1 MPATDARH
9 RFFIWT
15 IGCQMNKADG
25 ERMSRDLM
33 SAGHRPAL
41 SLADAT
47 AVVVNGCAVRE
58 NADRKVWG
66 MLGLLQ
72 GAKRRRPELL
82 VGLTGCTVHADRTE
96 LEPHLRPVDVL
107 FDSLNVE
114 PMLARMTRQIPGT
127 DAYEDVEAAPLPGVG
142 SVSRYVNIIYGC
154 DKRCTY
160 CIVPFRRGAQ
170 RSRPLERDRRR
181 RPGNSS
187 TKARERLSSS
197 ARSSTPTG
205 SISMAIALPDALAA
219 VDAIPGVERVRFVTA
234 HPQFMTEPL
243 ALAMRDLPSVCE
255 EINLPVQAGDDTVL
269 RRMARGYSVA
279 HYREMIAMLRV
290 DRAAGRRDHGRHRG
304 LLRETAEQFE
314 HSREL
319 VVDLKFD
326 QVHVAAF
333 SPRQGTTAGDWAD
346 DVPQDE
352 KLRRLHEIERVQTPI
367 ARKINAALVGSVE
380 DVLLESLE
388 RGKSQ
393 GRPPTWRGRTRAN
406 KLVFCPDHPGIHAGD
421 TVPMQVTAATP
432 WSLRGAV
439 QPVAVPA

>member
-1 MPATDARH
+1 MPATNSGH
-9 RFFIWT
+9 RFFVWT

-33 SAGHRPAL
+33 SAGHRPAH

-47 AVVVNGCAVRE
+47 AVLVNGCAVRE

-72 GAKRRRPELL
+72 GAKRQRPELL

-107 FDSLNVE
+107 FDSLNIE
-114 PMLARMTRQIPGT
+114 PMLARMARQIPGT
-127 DAYEDVEAAPLPGVG
+127 EAYEDVEAAPLPGAG

-170 RSRPLERDRRR
+170 RSRPLDEIVAEARQFVDE
-181 RPGNSS
+181 G
-187 TKARERLSSS
+187 AREIVLVGQIVNAYGFDLNGHR
-197 ARSSTPTG
+197 
-205 SISMAIALPDALAA
+205 LPDVLAA
-219 VDAIPGVERVRFVTA
+219 VDALPGVERVRFVTA

-243 ALAMRDLPSVCE
+243 ALAMRDLPRVCE
-255 EINLPVQAGDDTVL
+255 EINLPVQSGDDAVL

-279 HYREMIAMLRV
+279 HYRDTIAMLRSIV
-290 DRAAGRRDHGRHRG
+290 PGVAVTTDVIVGFCGETEAQFDNSRD
-304 LLRETAEQFE
+304 LVADLR
-314 HSREL
+314 
-319 VVDLKFD
+319 FD

-333 SPRQGTTAGDWAD
+333 SPRHGTAADQWAD
-346 DVPQDE
+346 DVSQDE
-352 KLRRLHEIERVQTPI
+352 KLRRLHEVERVQTPI
-367 ARKINAALVGSVE
+367 AREINDALVGSVA

-388 RGKSQ
+388 SGKAP
-393 GRPPTWRGRTRAN
+393 GRPPTWRGRTRTN
-406 KLVFCPDHPGIHAGD
+406 KLVFVPDQAGLEAGD
-421 TVPMQVTAATP
+421 TVPLDITAATP

-439 QPVAVPA
+439 QPAAVPA

>member
-1 MPATDARH
+1 MPSTTSH
-9 RFFIWT
+9 RFFVWT

-33 SAGHRPAL
+33 SAGHTPVEN
-41 SLADAT
+41 LADAT

-107 FDSLNVE
+107 FDSLNIE
-114 PMLARMTRQIPGT
+114 PMLARMARQIPGT
-127 DAYEDVEAAPLPGVG
+127 EAYEDVEAAPLPGAG

-170 RSRPLERDRRR
+170 RSRPLGEIVAEARRFVDE
-181 RPGNSS
+181 G
-187 TKARERLSSS
+187 AREIVLVGQIVNAYGFDLDGR
-197 ARSSTPTG
+197 R
-205 SISMAIALPDALAA
+205 LPDVLAA
-219 VDAIPGVERVRFVTA
+219 VDALPGVERVRFVTA

-255 EINLPVQAGDDTVL
+255 EINLPVQSGDDAVL
-269 RRMARGYSVA
+269 RRMARGYSTA
-279 HYREMIAMLRV
+279 HYRDMIDMLRSIV
-290 DRAAGRRDHGRHRG
+290 PGVAVTTDVIVGFCGETEAEFENSRD
-304 LLRETAEQFE
+304 LIAE
-314 HSREL
+314 
-319 VVDLKFD
+319 LKFD

-333 SPRQGTTAGDWAD
+333 SPRKGTAADQWAD
-346 DVPQDE
+346 DVSQDE

-367 ARKINAALVGSVE
+367 AREINTALIGSVE

-388 RGKSQ
+388 SGKAP
-393 GRPPTWRGRTRAN
+393 GRPPTWRGRTRSN
-406 KLVFCPDHPGIHAGD
+406 KLVFTPDHAGLAAGD
-421 TVPMQVTAATP
+421 TVPIQLADATP
-432 WSLRGAV
+432 WSLRGVA
-439 QPVAVPA
+439 QPAAVPV

>member
-170 RSRPLERDRRR
+170 RSRPLDEIVAEARQFVDE
-181 RPGNSS
+181 G
-187 TKARERLSSS
+187 AREIVLVGQIVNAYGFDLDGHR
-197 ARSSTPTG
+197 
-205 SISMAIALPDALAA
+205 LPDALAA
-219 VDAIPGVERVRFVTA
+219 LDAIPGVERVRFVTA

-269 RRMARGYSVA
+269 RRMARGYGVA
-279 HYREMIAMLRV
+279 HYREMIAMLRSIV
-290 DRAAGRRDHGRHRG
+290 PRVAVTTDVIVGFCG
-304 LLRETAEQFE
+304 ETAAQFE
-314 HSREL
+314 HSRDL

-333 SPRQGTTAGDWAD
+333 SPRQGTIAGDWAD

-406 KLVFCPDHPGIHAGD
+406 KLMFCPDQPGMHAGD

>member
-1 MPATDARH
+1 MPSTNPGH
-9 RFFIWT
+9 RFFVWT

-25 ERMSRDLM
+25 ERMARDLM
-33 SAGHRPAL
+33 SAGHIPVEN
-41 SLADAT
+41 LADAT

-107 FDSLNVE
+107 FDSLNIE
-114 PMLARMTRQIPGT
+114 PMLARMARQIPGT

-170 RSRPLERDRRR
+170 RSRPLDEIVAEARQFVDE
-181 RPGNSS
+181 G
-187 TKARERLSSS
+187 AREIVLVGQIVNAYGFDLDGHR
-197 ARSSTPTG
+197 
-205 SISMAIALPDALAA
+205 LPDALAA
-219 VDAIPGVERVRFVTA
+219 VDALPGVERVRFVTA

-255 EINLPVQAGDDTVL
+255 EINLPVQSGDDTVL

-279 HYREMIAMLRV
+279 HYRDMIDMLRSTV
-290 DRAAGRRDHGRHRG
+290 PGVAVTTDVIVGFCGETEAQFANSRD
-304 LLRETAEQFE
+304 
-314 HSREL
+314 L
-319 VVDLKFD
+319 VADLKFD

-333 SPRQGTTAGDWAD
+333 SPRNGTVADQWDD
-346 DVPQDE
+346 DVSQDD

-367 ARKINAALVGSVE
+367 AREINGALVGSVE

-388 RGKSQ
+388 SGKAP
-393 GRPPTWRGRTRAN
+393 GRPPTWRGRTRSN
-406 KLVFCPDHPGIHAGD
+406 KLVFTPDHANLAAGD
-421 TVPMQVTAATP
+421 TVPIQLTDATP
-432 WSLRGAV
+432 WSLRGVV
-439 QPVAVPA
+439 QPVAVPV

>member
-1 MPATDARH
+1 
-9 RFFIWT
+9 
-15 IGCQMNKADG
+15 MNKADG
-25 ERMSRDLM
+25 ERISRDLM
-33 SAGHRPAL
+33 SAGHAPAH

-72 GAKRRRPELL
+72 GAKRQRPELL

-107 FDSLNVE
+107 FDSLNPE
-114 PMLARMTRQIPGT
+114 PMLARMSRQIPGT
-127 DAYEDVEAAPLPGVG
+127 EAYEDVEAAPPPGTG

-170 RSRPLERDRRR
+170 RSRPLDEIVAEARQWVDE
-181 RPGNSS
+181 G
-187 TKARERLSSS
+187 AREIVLVGQIVNAYGFDLNGHR
-197 ARSSTPTG
+197 
-205 SISMAIALPDALAA
+205 LPDALAA
-219 VDAIPGVERVRFVTA
+219 VDALPGVERVRFVTA

-243 ALAMRDLPSVCE
+243 ALAMRDLPRVCE
-255 EINLPVQAGDDTVL
+255 EINLPVQAGDDAVL

-279 HYREMIAMLRV
+279 HYRETIGMLRSIV
-290 DRAAGRRDHGRHRG
+290 PGVAVTTDVIVGFCG
-304 LLRETAEQFE
+304 ETEAQFE
-314 HSREL
+314 NSRDL
-319 VVDLKFD
+319 VADLRFD

-333 SPRQGTTAGDWAD
+333 SPRHGTVADQWAD

-367 ARKINAALVGSVE
+367 AREINSALVGSIE

-388 RGKSQ
+388 SGKAP
-393 GRPPTWRGRTRAN
+393 GRPPTWRGRTRTN
-406 KLVFCPDHPGIHAGD
+406 KLVFSADRAGLAAGD
-421 TVPMQVTAATP
+421 TVPIELTDATP

-439 QPVAVPA
+439 QPAAVPV